1 MAHASCTNTSY
12 MSRCS
17 SPSSVAPVYQP
28 WTVYTDDKG
37 PAYRLTRASG
47 IMTSTITTRPTCIRE
62 EHTEKREISEADSAY
77 GNIVKSSNDHPHGD
91 ESSSSLSTRIRLP
104 TVIEAPNEGCT
115 SVSLRVRIYTLVTT
129 QTPKIQLG
137 NTTLIGRATP
147 LLHVDFFGAI
157 PFAEPPLG
165 KLRLKLPVLKTNLDA
180 EVFDASNF
188 GLACLQ
194 QDVPAQAMSE
204 DCLTINIFRPSDVPT
219 DFKLPVLFWTYG
231 GGFDAGTAST
241 FNGSGIVAQ
250 SLVRGTPLVYVNFN
264 YRLGPLGLPQGK
276 EADNRKALNLAIK
289 DQHVALQWVQEN
301 IGVFGGDKTKV
312 TVFGESAGAMMT
324 AVSFL
329 DPDFGKLA
337 RAAIFESGSQATAS
351 TFNAERRQNSWE
363 AFVGGVP
370 RCANLAK
377 TDHTFACLQ
386 NATSEEIFEGVNAS
400 LTNPT
405 EKFPFHPTI
414 DGPDGVY
421 PDYPSRLFARG
432 HFAKLPFIA
441 GTNLDEKLIESFLI
455 ANFSPP
461 LVSTQSFDDAVKQL
475 VALYPEDPALGS
487 PFNTGSETFGLTP
500 GYKRAAALN
509 GDMGYQSQRRFWIQT
524 ASNAGVKTFGYLFT
538 QPQAGSG
545 RLGVFHSSELVYV
558 YGDVENPTPS
568 DAALSSNMMD
578 YWISF
583 ATSLDPNDGKGSS
596 RTEWPQYT
604 PDNQVIIQLN
614 GDNLT
619 AIPDDYRKEQIDFIN
634 SMPLTFHHRRSL

>member
-1 MAHASCTNTSY
+1 M
-12 MSRCS
+12 R
-17 SPSSVAPVYQP
+17 
-28 WTVYTDDKG
+28 
-37 PAYRLTRASG
+37 
-47 IMTSTITTRPTCIRE
+47 
-62 EHTEKREISEADSAY
+62 
-77 GNIVKSSNDHPHGD
+77 KS
-91 ESSSSLSTRIRLP
+91 
-104 TVIEAPNEGCT
+104 
-115 SVSLRVRIYTLVTT
+115 
-129 QTPKIQLG
+129 
-137 NTTLIGRATP
+137 
-147 LLHVDFFGAI
+147 
-157 PFAEPPLG
+157 
-165 KLRLKLPVLKTNLDA
+165 
-180 EVFDASNF
+180 
-188 GLACLQ
+188 
-194 QDVPAQAMSE
+194 
-204 DCLTINIFRPSDVPT
+204 
-219 DFKLPVLFWTYG
+219 
-231 GGFDAGTAST
+231 
-241 FNGSGIVAQ
+241 
-250 SLVRGTPLVYVNFN
+250 
-264 YRLGPLGLPQGK
+264 
-276 EADNRKALNLAIK
+276 
-289 DQHVALQWVQEN
+289 
-301 IGVFGGDKTKV
+301 
-312 TVFGESAGAMMT
+312 
-324 AVSFL
+324 
-329 DPDFGKLA
+329 
-337 RAAIFESGSQATAS
+337 
-351 TFNAERRQNSWE
+351 
-363 AFVGGVP
+363 
-370 RCANLAK
+370 AK

-441 GTNLDEKLIESFLI
+441 GTNLDESTLFTLPSLNYTTELIESFLI

-475 VALYPEDPALGS
+475 VALYPEDPALD
-487 PFNTGSETFGLTP
+487 
-500 GYKRAAALN
+500 

-604 PDNQVIIQLN
+604 PDNQCLSKVIIQLN

-619 AIPDDYRKEQIDFIN
+619 AIPDDYRKEQIDLSIRCL
-634 SMPLTFHHRRSL
+634 SPSITGVLCRSTY